1 MPCIQNQDLLCHTND
16 AMTLGPSIS
25 LPFCLSR
32 LITVQCRWLMT
43 YSLTIEVLWPL
54 NAHLSLGVEMHLN
67 FFHAGKTPAS
77 HTWLVFPPTRNNP
90 KQRKATLISL
100 VKRYR
105 SRVFLSCTASTLKSH
120 NLPWPTLKR
129 IKDVSPALDYS
140 VVSRSV
146 LWREAHGFKYT

>member
-1 MPCIQNQDLLCHTND
+1 MPCIQNHGLLCHTND

-32 LITVQCRWLMT
+32 LITVHAVRCRWLMT
-43 YSLTIEVLWPL
+43 CSLTIEVLWPV

-67 FFHAGKTPAS
+67 SFHAGKTPAS
-77 HTWLVFPPTRNNP
+77 CTWLIFPPTRNNP
-90 KQRKATLISL
+90 KQRMTTPVSL
-100 VKRYR
+100 LKRYK
-105 SRVFLSCTASTLKSH
+105 SRVFLFCTVSTLKSH

-140 VVSRSV
+140 VVSRS
-146 LWREAHGFKYT
+146 LL